1 MDITV
6 TPFDASDEQTAHEAL
21 AVMTESVAHDI
32 PDFPPVCPVNFLGGL
47 THPWPGNR
55 EEHAVARV
63 DGVVVG
69 HVEVGLPKLD
79 NLENADV
86 ELNVAPGHR
95 RNGVGLALYRWAE
108 DVARAN
114 GRKRLLGMAIES
126 LPGGPV
132 REDAGSQ
139 FATSLGF
146 KAALSEVRR
155 RLDVTALD
163 QAALD
168 RMLSEGW
175 AKAEG
180 YSLVRWN
187 DETPDEF
194 VDDVA
199 YLDGRLLEDAP
210 MGDLEWEP
218 MKVDADRIRRGEEV
232 REARGRR
239 QYNTGVKHDASGRL
253 VAWTTLEFGATS
265 PWHSFQNI
273 TIVEPRHRG
282 HRLGAIVKVE
292 NLRWTL
298 ASEPQLR
305 IVDTWNAAVND
316 HMISINEAMGFRPVD
331 GWNNYQLNL

>member
-6 TPFDASDEQTAHEAL
+6 TPFDASDEKTAHEAL
-21 AVMTESVAHDI
+21 AVITESVAHDI

-55 EEHAVARV
+55 EVHAIARV
-63 DGVVVG
+63 DGVAVG
-69 HVEVGLPKLD
+69 QVEVGLPTLD

-86 ELNVAPGHR
+86 QLNVLPKFR
-95 RNGVGLALYRWAE
+95 RRGVGTALYRWAE
-108 DVARAN
+108 DTARAN
-114 GRKRLLGMAIES
+114 GRKRLLAMTVET

-132 REDAGSQ
+132 RDGAGVA
-139 FATSLGF
+139 FAAGLGF
-146 KAALSEVRR
+146 KRALSEVRR

-175 AKAEG
+175 AKAPG

-187 DETPDEF
+187 DETPAEF

-199 YLDGRLLEDAP
+199 YLDSRLLEDAP

-218 MKVDADRIRRGEEV
+218 MKVDAARIRRGEEV
-232 REARGRR
+232 RKARARR

-253 VAWTTLEFGATS
+253 VAWTTLEFEKTT
-265 PWHSFQNI
+265 PWHAFQNI

-292 NLRWTL
+292 NLRRTM
-298 ASEPQLR
+298 AAEPELR

-331 GWNNYQLNL
+331 AWTDNQISF